1 MLPLT
6 EFFTYAGVG
15 AAAQLIDGSL
25 GMAYGVTSAGMLLGL
40 GMPPALASASVHY
53 AETFTSGASGIS
65 HWLAGNVRWKLF
77 FVLAAGGVIGA
88 TIGANLL
95 THLPAHWVRILL
107 TPYLL
112 LIGLFLL
119 FRTTHMGAG
128 THRGDVP
135 RTTAPL
141 GVVAGFLDAV
151 GGGGWSAL
159 TVTTMVARG
168 LEPRRVIGSV
178 HLAKC
183 VVSIA
188 ASISFLLSL
197 GVGRMNI
204 VFGLIAGG
212 VLAAPFGAWLARRMP
227 ARVATLLAGLT
238 VLALGVNNIVSL
250 WRH

>member
-1 MLPLT
+1 MSPLA
-6 EFFTYAGVG
+6 EFFVYAAVG

-40 GMPPALASASVHY
+40 GMPPVMASASVHY

-77 FVLAAGGVIGA
+77 FMLVIPGVIGA
-88 TIGANLL
+88 VIGAHLL
-95 THLPAHWVRILL
+95 TNLPIHWVRILL

-119 FRTTHMGAG
+119 LRTAQPATYR
-128 THRGDVP
+128 TDVP
-135 RTTAPL
+135 GDTVPL
-141 GVVAGFLDAV
+141 GLVAGFLDAI

-159 TVTTMVARG
+159 TVTTMVARK

-183 VVSIA
+183 VVSAA
-188 ASISFLLSL
+188 ASATFLFS
-197 GVGRMNI
+197 VGAGKLT
-204 VFGLIAGG
+204 VLLGLIIGG
-212 VLAAPFGAWLARRMP
+212 VVAAPFGAVVARRMP
-227 ARVATLLAGLT
+227 PRVATLLAGLT
-238 VLALGVNNIVSL
+238 VLALGVNNAVSL
-250 WRH
+250 LR

>member
-1 MLPLT
+1 MLPLS
-6 EFFTYAGVG
+6 EFLTYATVG
-15 AAAQLIDGSL
+15 AAAQLIDGAL

-40 GMPPALASASVHY
+40 GMSPAMASASVHY
-53 AETFTSGASGIS
+53 AETFTCGASGIS

-77 FVLAAGGVIGA
+77 FVLATFGVIGA
-88 TIGANLL
+88 VIGAHLL
-95 THLPAHWVRILL
+95 THLPGHWVRILL

-119 FRTTHMGAG
+119 FRTTRMGA
-128 THRGDVP
+128 HREDVP

-141 GVVAGFLDAV
+141 GLIAGFLDAV

-183 VVSIA
+183 VVSVA
-188 ASISFLLSL
+188 ASISFLFSI
-197 GVGRMNI
+197 GTGRI
-204 VFGLIAGG
+204 SVVLGLIAGG
-212 VLAAPFGAWLARRMP
+212 VVAAPFGAWLARRMP
-227 ARVATLLAGLT
+227 ARMATLLAGLT

-250 WRH
+250 LRH